1 LADRPRP
8 EAKQALKALK
18 ARNIEIAM
26 ISGDNKSVCETIA
39 RQIGSIDYV
48 FSQCLPR
55 DKVARVKELQLRE
68 RKNVNKKKKNNVV
81 AFVGDGVNDA
91 PAMTRA
97 DIGIAVGAGTDIAME
112 AAGIVLVKSNIF
124 DVVHAL
130 DLSRATFRRIEMN
143 LFFSLG
149 YNALGIPIAA
159 GLLYPFIKVRLP
171 PEVAG
176 LAMAM
181 SSVSVVTSSLLLKR
195 FKPMIITEDG
205 EEVKVESNAVEL
217 DIL

>member
-1 LADRPRP
+1 
-8 EAKQALKALK
+8 
-18 ARNIEIAM
+18 
-26 ISGDNKSVCETIA
+26 
-39 RQIGSIDYV
+39 
-48 FSQCLPR
+48 LPR
-55 DKVARVKELQLRE
+55 DKVNCVKELQARE
-68 RKNVNKKKKNNVV
+68 RKPISSSGGSSSSSSRRRTKNGKNVV

-97 DIGIAVGAGTDIAME
+97 NIGIAVGAGTDIAME
-112 AAGIVLVKSNIF
+112 AAGIVLVKSDIF

-159 GLLYPFIKVRLP
+159 GLLYPFVKVRLP

-176 LAMAM
+176 LAMAL
-181 SSVSVVTSSLLLKR
+181 SSVSVVTSSLMLKR
-195 FKPMIITEDG
+195 FKRCKEEEEFED
-205 EEVKVESNAVEL
+205 EAVVTT
-217 DIL
+217 DNIV